1 MQSVKSDG
9 LFSGWW
15 WKMNLPFVIASGFLF
30 RLLQLDMACF
40 ELTHSVFFPHKCAV
54 LALSL
59 HSLFY

>member
-1 MQSVKSDG
+1 
-9 LFSGWW
+9 
-15 WKMNLPFVIASGFLF
+15 MNLSFVIASGFLF

-40 ELTHSVFFPHKCAV
+40 ELTHSVFFPYKCAV